1 MQASSSELST
11 DLIFW
16 KKTWSR
22 TFRVRRCET
31 SVVKSSA
38 DEEKKISEFM
48 GWAAC
53 FLRDLTRTVDDSL
66 PVHFLLAD
74 CGQKLRRDGVL
85 PVLTV
90 AHLLLQR
97 RGVRQQRQRR
107 VYAPAEIKTCTET
120 FLIST
125 AALKTCYG

>member
-1 MQASSSELST
+1 M
-11 DLIFW
+11 
-16 KKTWSR
+16 
-22 TFRVRRCET
+22 
-31 SVVKSSA
+31 VKSSGEDA
-38 DEEKKISEFM
+38 EKKSSEFV
-48 GWAAC
+48 GQAAC

-107 VYAPAEIKTCTET
+107 VHAPVEIKTRTET

-125 AALKTCYG
+125 AALKTCYRRFPLWKKSPCVHLKRRPD

>member
-1 MQASSSELST
+1 
-11 DLIFW
+11 
-16 KKTWSR
+16 
-22 TFRVRRCET
+22 
-31 SVVKSSA
+31 
-38 DEEKKISEFM
+38 M

-53 FLRDLTRTVDDSL
+53 FLRDSTRTVDDSL

-107 VYAPAEIKTCTET
+107 VYAPAEIKTRGDLFNKHSC
-120 FLIST
+120 FKNVLWMISLVEKSPCVH
-125 AALKTCYG
+125 LKRRPD